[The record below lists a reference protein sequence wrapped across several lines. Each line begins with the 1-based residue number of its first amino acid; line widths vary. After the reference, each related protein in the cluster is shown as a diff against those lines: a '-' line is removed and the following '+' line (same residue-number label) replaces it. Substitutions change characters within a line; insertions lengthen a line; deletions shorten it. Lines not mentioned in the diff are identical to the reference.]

1 LKNSL
6 MKKFMDAFVGNGVHL
21 TIRDG
26 GSRFTV
32 HTIQIIEKTGE
43 SCPVKQVEVGDRFLR
58 LLGTN
63 ENRSEAAIVC
73 NWSEQL
79 LQNLLENYTNAK
91 EAGSSEILMVKG
103 DPDNP
108 DNWLLLWKPEH
119 QKKDISY
126 IS

>member
-1 LKNSL
+1 

-21 TIRDG
+21 TIRDA

-32 HTIQIIEKTGE
+32 HTIQIMEKANE

-58 LLGTN
+58 LLGRD
-63 ENRSEAAIVC
+63 ENGGEAAILC
-73 NWSEQL
+73 NWSERL
-79 LQNLLENYTNAK
+79 LQNLLENYTHAK
-91 EAGSSEILMVKG
+91 EAGCTEILMLKG

-108 DNWLLLWKPEH
+108 DNWLLLWKPER
-119 QKKDISY
+119 QKKHTLY

>member
-1 LKNSL
+1 LKNNL

-63 ENRSEAAIVC
+63 ENNREAAIVC

-119 QKKDISY
+119 QKKDTSY

>member
-1 LKNSL
+1 MKNNL

-21 TIRDG
+21 TIRDE

-32 HTIQIIEKTGE
+32 HTIQIMEKANE
-43 SCPVKQVEVGDRFLR
+43 YCPVKQVEVGDRFLR
-58 LLGTN
+58 LLGTD
-63 ENRSEAAIVC
+63 ENNSEAAILC

-91 EAGSSEILMVKG
+91 EAGCTEILMAKG

-108 DNWLLLWKPEH
+108 DNWLLLWKPD
-119 QKKDISY
+119 QKKDTSY